1 MDRDIAVCNQCHPLS
16 LDIGI
21 VVMTSVVTVA
31 GTLEVTLFI
40 GKDTGHTWAEVLRP
54 IPRAQASLLISCSR
68 CHTMPSLPVEVR

>member
-21 VVMTSVVTVA
+21 VAMTSVVTVV

-40 GKDTGHTWAEVLRP
+40 GKDTGHTWPEVLRA
-54 IPRAQASLLISCSR
+54 IPRAQTSLLISRSR
-68 CHTMPSLPVEVR
+68 CHTMPSLPMEAR